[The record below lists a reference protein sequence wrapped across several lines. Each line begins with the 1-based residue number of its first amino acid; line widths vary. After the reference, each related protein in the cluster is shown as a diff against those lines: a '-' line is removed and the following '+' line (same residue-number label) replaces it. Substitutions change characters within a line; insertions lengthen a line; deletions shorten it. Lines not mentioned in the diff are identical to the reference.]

1 MSRPRILQFNFNTG
15 FSTGASRNSAK
26 CTEHLKALWEFM
38 YLSAAQP
45 EITMQEYRVYYAHW
59 SDTNHDIISD
69 N

>member
-1 MSRPRILQFNFNTG
+1 
-15 FSTGASRNSAK
+15 
-26 CTEHLKALWEFM
+26 M